1 LDDAAQRLGRDQQAH
16 LAIVNGR
23 DPNAEAEFEQAVAK
37 NLTRNYVSQLMH
49 GMLAMTGFRLVNTP
63 TFVPAYLFTLSG
75 SPTTVAL
82 VLAAQ
87 QLGAFASSLF
97 GVTMIEHRRRILPL
111 GLAYGWAMRLSV
123 LGLAL
128 VAFFLPQPFSLWA
141 FAIFLGLL
149 GIFSGM
155 QNVLWNVL
163 MTKTIPPNR
172 RGMLMGARNFLGGMT
187 ASAVAYWGA
196 QTFVQHN
203 VLGNGYATTF
213 LVAFVLTALGL
224 TFLNMVREPDAPSVR
239 EQSSFRRRILDVPL
253 ILRQDPQF
261 ALYFVAQSIAT
272 LGALALPFYIIFAG
286 RRLGFNGDTI
296 GWLSL
301 ALLVSQTTA
310 NLFWGWI
317 ADRAGFKAV
326 FVPALFLWAAGTV
339 AFAFSPN
346 LAAFLGCFIAIGA
359 GNAGY
364 QIASQNMVME
374 FGARADLPLRLGL
387 VNSAQ
392 SLVLALGPILGGEL
406 VQTLGYEAVFAAAA
420 LAMFAAAVMLLVY
433 VREPRRRSQAEG
445 IIDADQGFTMSV
457 SGESASFP
465 GASNAAAAPAQ
476 SSATERASVPPRPRS
491 PLRVRAGDIL
501 WTLFPAL
508 GAFAILA
515 LWTGQWFFCLVLA
528 IAIAA
533 VGLARLGF
541 VRSLP
546 LPEAPAPAPAAKA
559 SPSPAAEPVSGR
571 NNDEFSI
578 GDVVQRLPDP
588 VIVTDQNGRVVA
600 ANAALEALFGR
611 AEPRKHLASIIR
623 APQVLEGLDAA
634 LAGKGSQRAEFSM
647 ISTPEQNFQAY
658 ISPVESEEGHPRAAL
673 IVLQDMTKAKRVE
686 QMRADFVANASHE
699 LRTPLA
705 SLTGFIDTLRGHAK
719 DDPEAQE
726 RFLGIMAEQASRMR
740 RLIDDLLSLSRI
752 ELNEHVRPSGS
763 INLGDVIEEVTNAL
777 TPVADAAH
785 MTMDLVEPMSL
796 PNVAGDR
803 EELIQVFT
811 NLIDNAIKYGK
822 PGMPITVELG
832 TRRAGPGE
840 AGPSP
845 AVYVAVKDHG
855 EGIAREHIPRL
866 TERFYRVDVR
876 RSRAIGGTGLG
887 LAIVKH
893 ILNRHRGR
901 LAIESKVGEGSTF
914 TVFLPLATEAG
925 PADSQPTGLLTAS

>member
-1 LDDAAQRLGRDQQAH
+1 MNAH
-16 LAIVNGR
+16 
-23 DPNAEAEFEQAVAK
+23 DPEAEAQFQQAVAK

-63 TFVPAYLFTLSG
+63 TFVPAYLFLLSG
-75 SPTTVAL
+75 SPLVVGL
-82 VLAAQ
+82 VLASQ
-87 QLGAFASSLF
+87 QLGAFASSLV
-97 GVTMIEHRRRILPL
+97 GVTMIEHRKRVLPL
-111 GLAYGWAMRLSV
+111 GFLYGWMMRLSV

-128 VAFFLPQPFSLWA
+128 VAFFLPQPYSLYA
-141 FAIFLGLL
+141 FALFLALL

-163 MTKTIPPNR
+163 MSKTIPANR

-187 ASAVAYWGA
+187 ASAVAWYGGSM
-196 QTFVQHN
+196 FVKEN

-224 TFLNMVREPDAPSVR
+224 TFLNMVREPDSPAVR
-239 EQSSFRRRILDVPL
+239 EQSSIRQRLLDIPIV
-253 ILRQDPQF
+253 LREDPQF
-261 ALYFVAQSIAT
+261 ALYFWAQALAT
-272 LGALALPFYIIFAG
+272 LGALAMPFYIIFAG
-286 RRLGFNGDTI
+286 QRLGLTGTTI
-296 GWLSL
+296 GNLTA
-301 ALLVSQTTA
+301 ALLISTTSA
-310 NLFWGWI
+310 NLIWGFV
-317 ADRAGFKAV
+317 ADGFGFKSV
-326 FVPALFLWAAGTV
+326 FVPALFLWCAATIAC
-339 AFAFSPN
+339 AFVTSHT
-346 LAAFLGCFIAIGA
+346 AFLICFIGIGA

-374 FGARADLPLRLGL
+374 FGGRADLPLRLGM
-387 VNSAQ
+387 VNSGQ
-392 SLVLALGPILGGEL
+392 SLVLALGPILGGWL

-433 VREPRRRSQAEG
+433 VHEPRRRSLGDRVLE
-445 IIDADQGFTMSV
+445 ADQGLTMSV
-457 SGESASFP
+457 SDESASFP
-465 GASNAAAAPAQ
+465 GAAGQTTTRAQAKAA
-476 SSATERASVPPRPRS
+476 RVPPAPKPRT
-491 PLRVRAGDIL
+491 PLRVRAGDIT

-508 GAFAILA
+508 GALAILT
-515 LWTGQWFFCLVLA
+515 LWRPEIWFFCLVLGLA
-528 IAIAA
+528 ISA
-533 VGLARLGF
+533 VAFARLGF

-546 LPEAPAPAPAAKA
+546 SPAVAT
-559 SPSPAAEPVSGR
+559 PSPAAASATAAASAPPVSEPAAPR
-571 NNDEFSI
+571 SADDFSI
-578 GDVVQRLPDP
+578 ADVVQRLPDP
-588 VIVTDQNGRVVA
+588 VIVTDQNGRIVA
-600 ANAALEALFGR
+600 ANQALETLFGT
-611 AEPRKHLASIIR
+611 AEPRKHLASLIR
-623 APQVLEGLDAA
+623 APQVLESLDAA

-647 ISTPEQNFQAY
+647 MGTPEQNFQAY
-658 ISPVESEEGHPRAAL
+658 IAPVEGEENKPRAAL

-719 DDPEAQE
+719 DDPEARD
-726 RFLGIMAEQASRMR
+726 RFLGIMAEQAARMR

-785 MTMDLVEPMSL
+785 MTIDLVEPMSL

-803 EELIQVFT
+803 EELVQVFN

-901 LAIESKVGEGSTF
+901 LAIESKVAEGSTF

-925 PADSQPTGLLTAS
+925 PADVVPTGLLTAS

>member
-1 LDDAAQRLGRDQQAH
+1 MNVH
-16 LAIVNGR
+16 
-23 DPNAEAEFEQAVAK
+23 DPNAEALFQQAVAK

-63 TFVPAYLFTLSG
+63 TFVPVYLYMISG
-75 SPTTVAL
+75 SPMVVAL

-97 GVTMIEHRRRILPL
+97 GVTMIEHRVRVLPL
-111 GLAYGWAMRLSV
+111 GFLYGWMMRLSV

-128 VAFFLPQPFSLWA
+128 VSFFVPQPYSLWA
-141 FAIFLGLL
+141 FALFLGLL
-149 GIFSGM
+149 GVFSGM

-163 MTKTIPPNR
+163 LTKTIPANR
-172 RGMLMGARNFLGGMT
+172 RGMLIGARNFLGGMT
-187 ASAVAYWGA
+187 ASAVAYGGGIL
-196 QTFVQHN
+196 VQEN
-203 VLGNGYATTF
+203 AFGNGYGTTF
-213 LVAFVLTALGL
+213 LLAFVLTALGL
-224 TFLNMVREPDAPSVR
+224 TLLNLVREPDAPSVR
-239 EQSSFRRRILDVPL
+239 PMSSMRQRILDVPL
-253 ILRQDPQF
+253 ILKEDRQF
-261 ALYFVAQSIAT
+261 ALYFFSQALAT
-272 LGALALPFYIIFAG
+272 FGTLALPFYIIFAG
-286 RRLGFNGDTI
+286 KRLGLTGETL
-296 GWLSL
+296 GTLSL
-301 ALLVSQTTA
+301 ALLLSQTSA
-310 NLFWGWI
+310 NLIWGWI
-317 ADRAGFKAV
+317 ADRKGFKTV
-326 FVPALFLWAAGTV
+326 FVPALFFWAGSTIAL
-339 AFAFSPN
+339 AFSAT
-346 LAAFLGCFIAIGA
+346 LFSILLCFIGIGA

-374 FGARADLPLRLGL
+374 FGTRADLPLRLGM

-392 SLVLALGPILGGEL
+392 SLVMALGPLIGGGL
-406 VQTLGYEAVFAAAA
+406 IQTLGYEAVFAAAA
-420 LAMFAAAVMLLVY
+420 LAMLAAAVMLLVY
-433 VREPRRRSQAEG
+433 VREPRRWPLGEG
-445 IIDADQGFTMSV
+445 AINGDQGSTMSV
-457 SGESASFP
+457 SEESASFP
-465 GASNAAAAPAQ
+465 GASGQSAAPAK
-476 SSATERASVPPRPRS
+476 AAERVRAAKPRS
-491 PLRVRAGDIL
+491 PFRVRVGDIT
-501 WTLFPAL
+501 WTFVPAL
-508 GAFAILA
+508 GALAILA
-515 LWTGQWFFCLVLA
+515 LWNPAQWFFCLVLA
-528 IAIAA
+528 MAIAA
-533 VGLARLGF
+533 VAFARLGF

-546 LPEAPAPAPAAKA
+546 APTAAAAAAPAGNSGA
-559 SPSPAAEPVSGR
+559 SENNAGR
-571 NNDEFSI
+571 ARDDFSI

-588 VIVTDQNGRVVA
+588 VIVTDQNGRIVA
-600 ANAALEALFGR
+600 ANGALETLFGV

-623 APQVLEGLDAA
+623 APQVLEALDAA
-634 LAGKGSQRAEFSM
+634 LAGKGSQRAEFS
-647 ISTPEQNFQAY
+647 ILSTPEQSFQAY
-658 ISPVESEEGHPRAAL
+658 IAPVEGEEGHPRAAL

-726 RFLGIMAEQASRMR
+726 RFLGIMAEQAARMC

-777 TPVADAAH
+777 SPVAEGAS
-785 MTMDLVEPMSL
+785 MTIDLVEPSSL

-803 EELIQVFT
+803 EELIQVFQ
-811 NLIDNAIKYGK
+811 NLIDNAIKYGRS
-822 PGMPITVELG
+822 GMPITVELG

-925 PADSQPTGLLTAS
+925 PAESPATILLTAS

>member
-1 LDDAAQRLGRDQQAH
+1 MNAH
-16 LAIVNGR
+16 
-23 DPNAEAEFEQAVAK
+23 DPEAEAEFQQAVAK

-63 TFVPAYLFTLSG
+63 TFVPVYLFLMSG
-75 SPTTVAL
+75 SPVVVGV
-82 VLAAQ
+82 VLAMQ
-87 QLGAFASSLF
+87 QLGAFASSLV

-111 GLAYGWAMRLSV
+111 GFLFGWMMRLSV
-123 LGLAL
+123 LGMAL
-128 VAFFLPQPFSLWA
+128 VSFFVPQPYSLWA
-141 FAIFLGLL
+141 FGFFLGLL

-163 MTKTIPPNR
+163 MTKTIPPPR
-172 RGMLMGARNFLGGMT
+172 RGMLLGARNFLGGMT
-187 ASAVAYWGA
+187 ASAVAYGGGYLVKENA
-196 QTFVQHN
+196 F
-203 VLGNGYATTF
+203 GNGYATTF

-224 TFLNMVREPDAPSVR
+224 MFLNMVREPDSPAVR
-239 EQSSFRRRILDVPL
+239 NQSSFRQRLLDIPL
-253 ILRQDPQF
+253 VLREDTQF
-261 ALYFVAQSIAT
+261 ALYFAAQALST
-272 LGALALPFYIIFAG
+272 LGALAMPFYIIYAG
-286 RRLGFNGDTI
+286 RRLGLTGETL
-296 GWLSL
+296 GMLTL
-301 ALLVSQTTA
+301 ALLVSQTSA
-310 NLFWGWI
+310 NLMWGWI
-317 ADRAGFKAV
+317 ADRAGFKSV
-326 FVPALFLWAAGTV
+326 FVPALFLWCAATIACAV
-339 AFAFSPN
+339 VTSQT
-346 LAAFLGCFIAIGA
+346 AFLICFVGIGA

-374 FGARADLPLRLGL
+374 FGTRADLPLRLGM

-392 SLVLALGPILGGEL
+392 SLVLAIGPILGGWL
-406 VQTLGYEAVFAAAA
+406 IQTLGYEAVFAAAA

-433 VREPRRRSQAEG
+433 VREPRRKSLGDRIFAAG
-445 IIDADQGFTMSV
+445 QGLNMST
-457 SGESASFP
+457 SEDSASFP
-465 GASNAAAAPAQ
+465 GAAAQ
-476 SSATERASVPPRPRS
+476 SSARAQMRAARAPSAPKPRT
-491 PLRVRAGDIL
+491 PLRVRAGDIT

-508 GAFAILA
+508 GALAILA
-515 LWTGQWFFCLVLA
+515 LWNPAQWFFCLVLA
-528 IAIAA
+528 VA
-533 VGLARLGF
+533 VTAVAFARLGF

-546 LPEAPAPAPAAKA
+546 APTVAAPSATATASAAAPQSA
-559 SPSPAAEPVSGR
+559 SETVTPRSA
-571 NNDEFSI
+571 DDFSI
-578 GDVVQRLPDP
+578 TDVVQRLPDP
-588 VIVTDQNGRVVA
+588 VIVTDQNGRIVT
-600 ANAALEALFGR
+600 ANAALETLFGT
-611 AEPRKHLASIIR
+611 AEPRKHLASLIR
-623 APQVLEGLDAA
+623 APQVLEALDAA
-634 LAGKGSQRAEFSM
+634 LAGKGSQRAEFS
-647 ISTPEQNFQAY
+647 IATTPEQNFQAY
-658 ISPVESEEGHPRAAL
+658 IAPVEGEENKPRAAM
-673 IVLQDMTKAKRVE
+673 IVLQDTTKARRVE

-719 DDPEAQE
+719 DDPEARE

-777 TPVADAAH
+777 TPVADAGH
-785 MTMDLVEPMSL
+785 MTIDLVEPMSL

-840 AGPSP
+840 SGPSP

-901 LAIESKVGEGSTF
+901 LAIESKVAEGSTF

-925 PADSQPTGLLTAS
+925 AADTPPAGLLTAS

>member
-1 LDDAAQRLGRDQQAH
+1 
-16 LAIVNGR
+16 VNVH
-23 DPNAEAEFEQAVAK
+23 DPEAEAQFQQAVAK

-63 TFVPAYLFTLSG
+63 TFVPVYLFLLSG
-75 SPTTVAL
+75 SPLVVAL
-82 VLAAQ
+82 VLASQ

-97 GVTMIEHRRRILPL
+97 GVTMIEHRKRILPL
-111 GLAYGWAMRLSV
+111 GFLYGWMMRLSV

-128 VAFFLPQPFSLWA
+128 ASFFIPQPYSLYA
-141 FAIFLGLL
+141 FALFLGLL
-149 GIFSGM
+149 GVFSGM

-172 RGMLMGARNFLGGMT
+172 RGMLLGARNFLGGMT
-187 ASAVAYWGA
+187 ASAVAYGGG
-196 QTFVQHN
+196 FLVQQN
-203 VLGNGYATTF
+203 AFGNGYATTF

-224 TFLNMVREPDAPSVR
+224 LFLNLVREPDAPSVR
-239 EQSSFRRRILDVPL
+239 PVSSFRQRILDVPL
-253 ILRQDPQF
+253 ILREDPQF
-261 ALYFVAQSIAT
+261 AMYFGSQALAT
-272 LGALALPFYIIFAG
+272 LGALAMPFYIIFASK
-286 RRLGFNGDTI
+286 RLGMTGDTI
-296 GWLSL
+296 GTLSL
-301 ALLVSQTTA
+301 ALLVSQTSA
-310 NLFWGWI
+310 NLIWGWI
-317 ADRAGFKAV
+317 ADRVGFKSV
-326 FVPALFLWAAGTV
+326 FVPALFLWCGATIAC
-339 AFAFSPN
+339 AFVTSLP
-346 LAAFLGCFIAIGA
+346 AFLICFVGIGA

-374 FGARADLPLRLGL
+374 FGTRADLPLRLGM

-392 SLVLALGPILGGEL
+392 SLVLALGPILGGWL

-433 VREPRRRSQAEG
+433 VREPRRRSLGDG
-445 IIDADQGFTMSV
+445 ILEADKGLTMSV
-457 SGESASFP
+457 SEESASFP
-465 GASNAAAAPAQ
+465 GAAGQSTTRAQAKATRMPPA
-476 SSATERASVPPRPRS
+476 PRPRT
-491 PLRVRAGDIL
+491 PLRVRAGDIT

-508 GAFAILA
+508 GALAILA
-515 LWTGQWFFCLVLA
+515 LWNPAQWFFCLVLA

-533 VGLARLGF
+533 VAFARLGF

-546 LPEAPAPAPAAKA
+546 APAVALGSASAPSVEA
-559 SPSPAAEPVSGR
+559 SGEPQMQRAS
-571 NNDEFSI
+571 DDFSI
-578 GDVVQRLPDP
+578 TDVVQRLPDP
-588 VIVTDQNGRVVA
+588 VIVTDQNGRIVA
-600 ANAALEALFGR
+600 ANAALEHLFGT
-611 AEPRKHLASIIR
+611 AEPRKHLASLIR
-623 APQVLEGLDAA
+623 SPQVLEALDAA

-647 ISTPEQNFQAY
+647 MSTPEQNFQAY
-658 ISPVESEEGHPRAAL
+658 IAPVEGEENHPRAVL

-777 TPVADAAH
+777 TPVAEAGH

-840 AGPSP
+840 SGPSP

-901 LAIESKVGEGSTF
+901 LAIESKVSEGSTF

-925 PADSQPTGLLTAS
+925 PAEAVPTGLLTAS